1 MNAKF
6 VIDRAISDILKIF
19 VGFWLNFKTEVGISI
34 LAFLEL
40 AYVCNLIQ
48 SIIKRGECNSSNWK
62 EAQITF
68 KKK

>member
-6 VIDRAISDILKIF
+6 VIDKAISDILKIF

-40 AYVCNLIQ
+40 AYNSIQ
-48 SIIKRGECNSSNWK
+48 SIIKRGECNGSN
-62 EAQITF
+62 
-68 KKK
+68 

>member
-6 VIDRAISDILKIF
+6 VIDKAISDILKIF

-40 AYVCNLIQ
+40 ACNSIQ
-48 SIIKRGECNSSNWK
+48 SIIKRGECNSSN
-62 EAQITF
+62 
-68 KKK
+68 

>member
-6 VIDRAISDILKIF
+6 VIDKAISDILKIF

-40 AYVCNLIQ
+40 AYNSIQ
-48 SIIKRGECNSSNWK
+48 SIIKRG
-62 EAQITF
+62 
-68 KKK
+68 